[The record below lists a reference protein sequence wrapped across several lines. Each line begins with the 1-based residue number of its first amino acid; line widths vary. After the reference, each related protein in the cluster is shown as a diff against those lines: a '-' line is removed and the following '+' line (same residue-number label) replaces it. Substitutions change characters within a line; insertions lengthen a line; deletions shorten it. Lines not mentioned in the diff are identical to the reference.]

1 MEKLVRYNTL
11 RTYVDVDCATK
22 GLTPNGLNGCDKIP
36 PTYLV
41 RHKAAA
47 TKGRRKKYEKGEIYQ
62 QVSDDFFSFYM
73 GIASCIRILAWN
85 PLRCTYL

>member
-22 GLTPNGLNGCDKIP
+22 GLTPNGLNGCDKIS

-47 TKGRRKKYEKGEIYQ
+47 TKGRRNKYEKGENIPT
-62 QVSDDFFSFYM
+62 SFRRFFSAFTWVLQVVYVSLR
-73 GIASCIRILAWN
+73 GIH
-85 PLRCTYL
+85 